1 MKTLSN
7 TPATRRENGGQLSPF
22 DALQSQIDRV
32 FNDFTRGFGMPRS
45 LWGEEG
51 SPFPSLEMHDEGNK
65 VMLAAELPGV
75 DESDI
80 DISADGQMLTISGEK
95 KSEYESKEGQGGY
108 RTERTYGS
116 FSRSVSLPFDI
127 DPDKVDARFDRGVLK
142 LTIEKPA
149 EAMRATRKIPIKH

>member
-7 TPATRRENGGQLSPF
+7 VPATRRDNGGQLSPF

-45 LWGEEG
+45 LWGDEG
-51 SPFPSLEMHDEGNK
+51 MPFPSLDMHEEGNK

-75 DESDI
+75 DDKDI
-80 DISADGQMLTISGEK
+80 DISVDGQMLTISGEK
-95 KSEYESKEGQGGY
+95 KSEFESHEGQGY
-108 RTERTYGS
+108 RSERTYGS

-127 DPDKVDARFDRGVLK
+127 DPDKVEARFDRGVLK
-142 LTIEKPA
+142 LSIEKPA
-149 EAMRATRKIPIKH
+149 GAQQSIRKIPIKH